1 MALDALEKEHFR
13 RKLALR
19 MGTFLGGT
27 HTVSCVSGHYFDE
40 PVDCELCLE
49 KHADELLVIKN
60 RGGKKMKLAAPC
72 VREMV
77 RFQVVD
83 VEDLPRWLEKLK
95 GLRLEGERR
104 RTEVQKA
111 LDEARKR
118 LEKKVIVRRRPAKPS
133 I

>member
-1 MALDALEKEHFR
+1 MDALEKEHLR
-13 RKLALR
+13 RKLAVR
-19 MGTFLGGT
+19 MGTFLEGS
-27 HTVSCVSGHYFDE
+27 HTVSCVSGHYFPE
-40 PVDCELCLE
+40 PVDCELCQE

-95 GLRLEGERR
+95 ELKAEGERR
-104 RTEVQKA
+104 RAEEQREHEV
-111 LDEARKR
+111 ERKK
-118 LEKKVIVRRRPAKPS
+118 LEKKVIVRRRSAEPLV
-133 I
+133 